1 MWRTLCNRTSLI
13 TLMNIHGLK
22 VHSVVLWCLGANEDL
37 QTDQR
42 CLSVTFTVVRMSSPR
57 DPAGVSGVDN
67 GLL

>member
-1 MWRTLCNRTSLI
+1 
-13 TLMNIHGLK
+13 MNIHGLK
-22 VHSVVLWCLGANEDL
+22 VHSVVLWCLAANEDV